1 MMIKK
6 TYLMILSVAIV
17 SVLLGSLFYNI
28 TQAQKGKEPTIYKD
42 SVKIELMSNRIST
55 ETSPHINATLP
66 FTFNPKGQNFNVTR
80 MWISFIIG
88 GNFWHIIDFTLNEAP
103 TISLN
108 YFVVGGN
115 TITSFETDASFY
127 GTIVEGINIL
137 TVSEI
142 YKDSVTPIS
151 ENIHYMTLFIEYEY
165 QAR

>member
-1 MMIKK
+1 MIKK
-6 TYLMILSVAIV
+6 RYLILSVAVI
-17 SVLLGSLFYNI
+17 SVILASLFYSNI
-28 TQAQKGKEPTIYKD
+28 TQAEKGKKPTEEQFKD
-42 SVKIELMSNRIST
+42 SVSISLKSSRIST

-80 MWISFIIG
+80 MWISFIIS
-88 GNFWHIIDFTLNEAP
+88 GNFWHSIDFTLNGAT

-108 YFVVGGN
+108 YFVSSD

-127 GTIVEGINIL
+127 GTIVEGINVF

-142 YKDSVTPIS
+142 YRDSVTPITEQIS
-151 ENIHYMTLFIEYEY
+151 YMTLFIEYEY